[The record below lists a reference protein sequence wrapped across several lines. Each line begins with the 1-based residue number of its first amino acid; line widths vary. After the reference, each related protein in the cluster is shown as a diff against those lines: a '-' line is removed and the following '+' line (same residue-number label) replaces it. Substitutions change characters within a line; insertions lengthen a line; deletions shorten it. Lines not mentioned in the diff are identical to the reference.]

1 MRRTGRFQQYAGMGC
16 IAALLLA
23 VLSGVAVPLL
33 HAQNAPAK
41 ILAPADVSGTMP
53 QTVFFRGQ
61 TATVQLRNTYGLRF
75 SGGALLL
82 AGMVDSSGYS
92 TGIRQKYQGYLLT
105 EVPVTVNG
113 KTLGPGAYGF
123 GFLSGNAFAIMDI
136 GAHEVLRTKS
146 TTDAKLH
153 RPRPLTITDADHP
166 GSYRLY
172 AGRDYVTIQRQ

>member
-1 MRRTGRFQQYAGMGC
+1 MRSRGRFQQCAGKGC
-16 IAALLLA
+16 LASLLLA
-23 VLSGVAVPLL
+23 VVFAAMVPLL
-33 HAQNAPAK
+33 HAQTAPAK
-41 ILAPADVSGTMP
+41 VLAPADVVGMMP

-113 KTLGPGAYGF
+113 LTLRPGAYGF
-123 GFLSGNAFAIMDI
+123 GFLSGNAFIVMDI

-146 TTDAKLH
+146 TTDTNLR
-153 RPRPLTITDADHP
+153 RPRPLMITDAEHT
-166 GSYRLY
+166 GNYRLY
-172 AGRDYVTIQRQ
+172 AGRDYVTVRQQ